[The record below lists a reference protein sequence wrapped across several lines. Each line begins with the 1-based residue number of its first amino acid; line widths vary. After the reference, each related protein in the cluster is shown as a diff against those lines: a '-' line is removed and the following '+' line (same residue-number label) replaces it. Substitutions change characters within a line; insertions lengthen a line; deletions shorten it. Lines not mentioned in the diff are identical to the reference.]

1 MSELKRTPLFEE
13 HQRLGGKIVGF
24 AGWEL
29 PVQYSGV
36 IAEHNAVRSAAGLF
50 DVSHMGEIFVRGPQ
64 AEAAINALTC
74 NDVSK
79 LVDGKAHYSA
89 IINERGGVVDD
100 IIVYRYNPQLYLI
113 CVNASNSDRDF
124 EWFSKHNRLDA
135 QFENKSA
142 EFGQI
147 ALQGPRA
154 QEILSLLEPK
164 VKNLEY
170 FHFFES
176 EVAGVPAIIARTGY
190 TGEDGFELFV
200 PAALT
205 AQLWRKL
212 LEVGAP
218 LGLIPCGLGARD
230 SLRLEACYPLHGH
243 ELSEDISAIES
254 GIGWVVKLDKGDFI
268 GRAVLEQQRANGAA
282 RALIGFIVEDPGI
295 VRENEKLFSLDGAEI
310 GFSTS
315 GTKTPTVGKALG
327 MALVKKPYSEVGKE
341 FLAEVRGRRL
351 KCRVVKRPFYAKPSA
366 AG

>member
-79 LVDGKAHYSA
+79 LSDGKAHYSA
-89 IINERGGVVDD
+89 ITNERGGVVDD

-113 CVNASNSDRDF
+113 CVNASNSDCDF
-124 EWFSKHNRLDA
+124 EWFTKHNRFDA
-135 QFENKSA
+135 QFENKSS

-147 ALQGPRA
+147 ALQGPQA
-154 QEILSLLEPK
+154 EKILSLLEPK
-164 VKNLEY
+164 VKSLEY

-212 LEVGAP
+212 LEIGAP
-218 LGLIPCGLGARD
+218 HGLIACGLGARD

-243 ELSEDISAIES
+243 ELSQDISAIES
-254 GIGWVVKLDKGDFI
+254 GIGWVVKLDKGDFT
-268 GRAVLEQQRANGAA
+268 GREPLARERANGAA
-282 RALIGFIVEDPGI
+282 RALIGFFVEDAGI
-295 VRENEKLFSLDGAEI
+295 VRENEKLFNAAGEQI
-310 GFSTS
+310 GYSTS
-315 GTKTPTVGKALG
+315 GTKTPSVGRALG
-327 MALVKKPYSEVGKE
+327 MALVRKEYSAIGTE
-341 FLAEVRGRRL
+341 FFAEVRGRRL
-351 KCRVVKRPFYAKPSA
+351 RCKVVKRPFYSKPK
-366 AG
+366 

>member
-1 MSELKRTPLFEE
+1 MSDLKRTPLFEE

-36 IAEHNAVRSAAGLF
+36 IAEHNAVRAAAGLF
-50 DVSHMGEIFVRGPQ
+50 DVSHMGEIFVTGPQ
-64 AEAAINALTC
+64 AEAALNALTC
-74 NDVSK
+74 NDVTK
-79 LVDGKAHYSA
+79 LTDGKAHYSA
-89 IINERGGVVDD
+89 ITNERGGVVDD
-100 IIVYRYNPQLYLI
+100 IIVYRYDPKRYLV

-124 EWFSKHNRLDA
+124 EWFTKHNRLDA
-135 QFENKSA
+135 RFENKSA
-142 EFGQI
+142 DFGQI

-154 QEILSLLEPK
+154 EEILALLEPK
-164 VKNLEY
+164 VKSLEY

-176 EVAGVPAIIARTGY
+176 EVGGVPAIIARTGY

-205 AQLWRKL
+205 PQIWRKL

-218 LGLIPCGLGARD
+218 YGLIPCGLGARD

-254 GIGWVVKLDKGDFI
+254 GIGWVVKLDKGEFT
-268 GRAVLEQQRANGAA
+268 GRTRLAEERANGAK

-295 VRENEKLFSLDGAEI
+295 VRENEKLFSLDGQEI
-310 GFSTS
+310 GHATS
-315 GTKTPTVGKALG
+315 GTKTPTIGKALG
-327 MALVKKPYSEVGKE
+327 MALVKKANSEIGSE

-351 KCRVVKRPFYAKPSA
+351 KCRVAKKPFYTKPTK
-366 AG
+366 

>member
-13 HQRLGGKIVGF
+13 HQKLGGKIVGF

-50 DVSHMGEIFVRGPQ
+50 DVSHMGEIFVSGPQ
-64 AEAAINALTC
+64 AEAALNALTC

-89 IINERGGVVDD
+89 ITNERGGVVDD
-100 IIVYRYNPQLYLI
+100 IIIYRYNPQFFLV

-124 EWFSKHNRLDA
+124 EWLTKHNKFDA
-135 QFENKSA
+135 KIENKSA

-147 ALQGPRA
+147 ALQGPKA
-154 QEILSLLEPK
+154 EEILSKLEPK
-164 VKNLEY
+164 CRTLQY
-170 FHFFES
+170 FHFLES
-176 EVAGVPAIIARTGY
+176 EVAGIPTIIARTGY

-200 PAALT
+200 PSAQTAAM
-205 AQLWRKL
+205 WRKL

-218 LGLIPCGLGARD
+218 NGLIPCGLGARD

-254 GIGWVVKLDKGDFI
+254 GIGWVVKLDKGDFT
-268 GRAVLEQQRANGAA
+268 GREKLAAERANGAA

-295 VRENEKLFSLDGAEI
+295 VRENEKLFSTDGQEI
-310 GFSTS
+310 GYSTS
-315 GTKTPTVGKALG
+315 GTKTPTIGKALG
-327 MALVKKPYSEVGKE
+327 MALVKKSHSEIGSE
-341 FLAEVRGRRL
+341 FLAEVRGRKLR
-351 KCRVVKRPFYAKPSA
+351 CRVVKKPFYTKPK
-366 AG
+366 